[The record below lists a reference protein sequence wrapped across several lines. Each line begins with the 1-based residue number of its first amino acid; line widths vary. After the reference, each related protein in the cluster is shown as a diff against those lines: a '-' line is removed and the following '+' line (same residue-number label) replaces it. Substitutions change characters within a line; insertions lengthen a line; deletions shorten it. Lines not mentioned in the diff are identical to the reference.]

1 LRERRE
7 DIPLLIKHF
16 LKKSC
21 EGQNHL
27 ACTLSA
33 EAALALQQYDW
44 PGNVREL
51 ENVIERAVALVE
63 GELIGL
69 NDLPAQISQQPESSP
84 APPLP
89 SFSEDGIDLP
99 ALVAEFE
106 CRMIQAALES
116 CGGVKTKAAELLHL
130 NRTTLVE
137 KIRRY
142 NLQV

>member
-7 DIPLLIKHF
+7 DILLLAKHF

-21 EGQNHL
+21 EAQNHL
-27 ACTLSA
+27 PCTLSG
-33 EAALALQQYDW
+33 EAAMALQQYDW

-69 NDLPAQISQQPESSP
+69 HDLPAQISQRVESASP
-84 APPLP
+84 P
-89 SFSEDGIDLP
+89 SFPVFNEDGVDLP
-99 ALVAEFE
+99 ALVAELE
-106 CRMIQAALES
+106 CRMIQAALEIS
-116 CGGVKTKAAELLHL
+116 GGVKTKAAELLHL

-142 NLQV
+142 NLLV